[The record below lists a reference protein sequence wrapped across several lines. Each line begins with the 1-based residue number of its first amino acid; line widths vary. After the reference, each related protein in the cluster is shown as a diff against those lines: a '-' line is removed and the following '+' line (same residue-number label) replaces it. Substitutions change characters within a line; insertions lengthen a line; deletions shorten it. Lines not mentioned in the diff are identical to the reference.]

1 MGWGEEAGRR
11 RGKEG
16 ANRAPACEG
25 ASLHLP
31 PTIAFF
37 YLPTFLAG
45 IGSPVPPIRSP
56 LPRLRL
62 RNTND
67 Q

>member
-1 MGWGEEAGRR
+1 MGRGEGAGRK

-16 ANRAPACEG
+16 ANRAPACEE
-25 ASLHLP
+25 APQP